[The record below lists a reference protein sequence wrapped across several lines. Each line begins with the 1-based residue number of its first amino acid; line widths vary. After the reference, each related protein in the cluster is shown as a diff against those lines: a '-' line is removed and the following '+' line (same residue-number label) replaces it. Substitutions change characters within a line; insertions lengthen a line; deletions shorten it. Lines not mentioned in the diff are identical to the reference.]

1 MQKHVLLIEDEGIT
15 AINLA
20 QTIEEGGYRV
30 TVAFDGQEGL
40 DAYHNDPADLVITD
54 LNMPVLDGFGVIGSL
69 KEQSPDIKIA
79 VLPAGRK
86 RAHPQ
91 FGRRVHY
98 GQTHQRPH
106 ISRSSR
112 QRTGQLSRRRE

>member
-54 LNMPVLDGFGVIGSL
+54 LNMPILDGFGVIGSL

-79 VLPAGRK
+79 VLSGFC
-86 RAHPQ
+86 PQ
-91 FGRRVHY
+91 VEKER
-98 GQTHQRPH
+98 
-106 ISRSSR
+106 IRSLGVECIMAKPINA
-112 QRTGQLSRRRE
+112 RTLVEAVDKELAS